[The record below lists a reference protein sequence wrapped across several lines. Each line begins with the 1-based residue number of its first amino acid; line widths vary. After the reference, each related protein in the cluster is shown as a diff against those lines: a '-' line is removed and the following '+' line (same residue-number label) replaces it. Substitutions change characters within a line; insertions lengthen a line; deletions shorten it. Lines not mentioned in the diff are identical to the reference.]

1 MKIKKGDTVV
11 VTSGKDRGK
20 SGTVVRAFPK
30 KLQVLVEGVNVVK
43 KHQKAR
49 RANSVGQV
57 VEKPMPIPVSNVS
70 IKDPKGGKPSRVGYH
85 IEGGKKVRIARKSKT
100 KID

>member
-30 KLQVLVEGVNVVK
+30 KLKVLVEGVNVVK

-70 IKDPKGGKPSRVGYH
+70 IKDPKGGKPSRVGY
-85 IEGGKKVRIARKSKT
+85 IVEGGKKVRIARKSKA

>member
-1 MKIKKGDTVV
+1 MKIRKGDTVI

-20 SGTVVRAFPK
+20 SGSVVRAFPK
-30 KLQVLVEGVNVVK
+30 KNMVLVEGINIVK

-49 RANSVGQV
+49 RSGTLGQII
-57 VEKPMPIPVSNVS
+57 EKPMPIRVANVA
-70 IKDPKGGKPSRVGYH
+70 IKDKGGKPSRVGYI
-85 IEGGKKVRIARKSKT
+85 IEGGKKLRIARKSKS